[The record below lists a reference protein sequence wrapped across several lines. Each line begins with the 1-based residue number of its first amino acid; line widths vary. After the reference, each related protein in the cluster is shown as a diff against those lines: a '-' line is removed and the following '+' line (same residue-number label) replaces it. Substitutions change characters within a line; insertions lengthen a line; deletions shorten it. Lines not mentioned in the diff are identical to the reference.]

1 MLNKRLDAV
10 KELIE
15 PCDVLM
21 DVGSDHGFLPL
32 YLLSNRIIK
41 KAVIG
46 DLNHGPLEQARKNFR
61 DFTNLNYVF
70 VLSDGISAYHD
81 KLDAVVI
88 AGMGFETIQNILVQ
102 DINRFKEI
110 PQIIIQSN
118 TKVDKLREFLN
129 KNDFTILDELL
140 VKDRKYYYPVI
151 KVKYNQNC
159 LVLNQKELLFGP
171 ILIKKNL
178 NIFKDYLIFNRRI
191 EEKILKAQKKESS
204 LRIQLIDE
212 LLNTK

>member
-1 MLNKRLDAV
+1 MLNKRLNAV

-32 YLLSNRIIK
+32 NLLLNEVIK

-46 DLNHGPLEQARKNFR
+46 DLNNGPLDQAKKNFR
-61 DFTNLNYVF
+61 DYSTLNSVF
-70 VLSDGISAYHD
+70 VVSDGISAYLD

-88 AGMGFETIQNILVQ
+88 AGMGFETIQSILIQ
-102 DINRFKEI
+102 DINRFKDI

-129 KNDFTILDELL
+129 KNNFMIQDELL
-140 VKDRKYYYPVI
+140 VKDRKYYYPVL
-151 KVKYNQNC
+151 KVKYNQDC
-159 LVLNQKELLFGP
+159 LALNQKELLFGP
-171 ILIKKNL
+171 ILIKKNSDL
-178 NIFKDYLIFNRRI
+178 FKDYLLFNRSI
-191 EEKILKAQKKESS
+191 EEKILKAQNKESS
-204 LRIQLIDE
+204 LRIQLIDD